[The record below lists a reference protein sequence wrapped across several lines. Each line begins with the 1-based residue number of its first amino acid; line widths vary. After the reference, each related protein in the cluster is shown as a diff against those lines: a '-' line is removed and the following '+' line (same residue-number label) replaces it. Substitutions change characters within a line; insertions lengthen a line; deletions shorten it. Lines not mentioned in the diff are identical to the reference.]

1 MINPNNNSQN
11 VDELRNS
18 HIAPKGLEDDEN
30 SYEIPIAMHSKSL
43 LGQIEESNMAAQ
55 HQRESVLAGAQRS
68 MLSGNADIRSIFI
81 PRDSVRD
88 DLNHI

>member
-1 MINPNNNSQN
+1 
-11 VDELRNS
+11 
-18 HIAPKGLEDDEN
+18 
-30 SYEIPIAMHSKSL
+30 MHSKSL

-55 HQRESVLAGAQRS
+55 HQRESVLAGEQRS
-68 MLSGNADIRSIFI
+68 MFSGNADIRSIFI